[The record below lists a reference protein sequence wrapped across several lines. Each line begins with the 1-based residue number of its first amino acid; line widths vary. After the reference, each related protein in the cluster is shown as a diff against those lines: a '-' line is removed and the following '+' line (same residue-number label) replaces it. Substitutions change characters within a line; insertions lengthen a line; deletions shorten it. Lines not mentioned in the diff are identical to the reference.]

1 MFVNEFVAYSELGK
15 MIEFREKIIE
25 MNLFESYHNG
35 SIPIPANMIGTMI
48 WNVLKLTTLKLLNKD
63 FLIRIL

>member
-35 SIPIPANMIGTMI
+35 SISIPKEIGIMI